1 MEIKSYD
8 CLPGEAA
15 AIRKE
20 VFMDEQGFVSE
31 FDATDDA
38 AHHLVLF
45 DGDRAVATCRV
56 YACDGGFAVGRI
68 AVVREYRGRHCGA
81 SLLHGAEE
89 LIKKLGGHKII
100 IHAQTRVQAFY
111 EKLGYSLFGTADE
124 DEGCPH
130 VYLQKEV

>member
-1 MEIKSYD
+1 MEIKIYD
-8 CLPGEAA
+8 CLPEEAT

-31 FDATDDA
+31 FDGTDDT

-56 YACDGGFAVGRI
+56 YACEGGY

-100 IHAQTRVQAFY
+100 VHAQTRVQAFY
-111 EKLGYSLFGTADE
+111 EKLGYRLFDAADE

>member
-31 FDATDDA
+31 FDGTDDA

-45 DGDRAVATCRV
+45 DGPRAVATCRV

-111 EKLGYSLFGTADE
+111 EKLGYRLFDAADE

>member
-31 FDATDDA
+31 FDGSDDA

-45 DGDRAVATCRV
+45 DEMPMAIA
-56 YACDGGFAVGRI
+56 ANGGR
-68 AVVREYRGRHCGA
+68 
-81 SLLHGAEE
+81 S
-89 LIKKLGGHKII
+89 
-100 IHAQTRVQAFY
+100 
-111 EKLGYSLFGTADE
+111 
-124 DEGCPH
+124 
-130 VYLQKEV
+130 